1 MRVLPA
7 AATGVIGRQTVPVL
21 TAAGH
26 QVTGLAGACSTR
38 ARERLDWKP
47 TYSGWRD
54 GMAVQLVSG

>member
-1 MRVLPA
+1 
-7 AATGVIGRQTVPVL
+7 
-21 TAAGH
+21 
-26 QVTGLAGACSTR
+26 VTGLAGACSTR